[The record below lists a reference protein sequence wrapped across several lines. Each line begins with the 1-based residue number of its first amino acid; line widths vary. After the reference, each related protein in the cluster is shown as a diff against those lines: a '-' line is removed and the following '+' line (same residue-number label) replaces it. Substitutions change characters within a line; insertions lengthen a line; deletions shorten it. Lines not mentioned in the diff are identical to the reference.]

1 MSIYISTTSS
11 SVIHSPINTH
21 TVGKPVHRHLT
32 DMTAFMQSEKK
43 NQILIKNCSPLK
55 KDVGSNFQFHT
66 VFTQVPVV
74 ISITKN

>member
-1 MSIYISTTSS
+1 
-11 SVIHSPINTH
+11 
-21 TVGKPVHRHLT
+21 
-32 DMTAFMQSEKK
+32 MTAFMQSEKK

-74 ISITKN
+74 ISITKNWEESGPSNENWSSLFYTHKNVCLKTQSIW